1 MSQARMCRPSGT
13 CQGKLGSGIRLHDLN
28 RAFRAVRCRA
38 HPKRAPILTG
48 HMDGFMAASFT
59 LTTIFKLR
67 GEMLGR
73 LASQHRAVRHTD
85 WTEPGGISSATPYP
99 SPAEVMPSGQLHS
112 RDAVT
117 RQGEKAKSDC
127 SCGRILTALSI
138 NLQGKENRLDR
149 NHQRTRWTMDVVSV
163 RSCWN
168 PLDPEPMGIFLH
180 FHPCLDPSPLIPMTP
195 GWDEPHG
202 DIGEVLSSNVENSAL
217 TMVQAANRPQGFNAP
232 WL

>member
-13 CQGKLGSGIRLHDLN
+13 CQGKLGSGMRLHDLN

-149 NHQRTRWTMDVVSV
+149 NHQRTRWTMDVVSEIMLESIGP
-163 RSCWN
+163 RTNGDFS
-168 PLDPEPMGIFLH
+168 PFPPM
-180 FHPCLDPSPLIPMTP
+180 S
-195 GWDEPHG
+195 
-202 DIGEVLSSNVENSAL
+202 
-217 TMVQAANRPQGFNAP
+217 
-232 WL
+232 